1 MIKMARLKVTIPILQ
16 EINRLYDKGYNM
28 ATIGKMLNL
37 GHNTICKYVWKPRPK
52 GSKSLKA
59 N

>member
-1 MIKMARLKVTIPILQ
+1 MAKSKVTIPILQ

-52 GSKSLKA
+52 GSKSLKV